1 MEERIEMNPEYPKF
15 VVGEFDK
22 PDGTVYC
29 FFKRTLLKSW

>member
-1 MEERIEMNPEYPKF
+1 MNPEYPKF

>member
-1 MEERIEMNPEYPKF
+1 MNPEYPKF

-29 FFKRTLLKSW
+29 FKRTLLKSW